1 MNILKINSPGV
12 GRYEYSK
19 DTTSLIIDPVLLIG
33 ATEDVFEK
41 EISISKN
48 TYTPIKGDKVYFL
61 PGVSIP
67 RIKFKN
73 VCTEYDIKTVR
84 DVNEANVIFG
94 SKKTF
99 NEITDT
105 YWVYEIKTTDFINFL
120 SAVDDKIDTFY
131 KEKLNTVLEFYTN
144 DNVIVDYPLIS
155 WISNLTNN
163 SFIEGN
169 THSKKY
175 IVIKDLYTD
184 VFNIIK
190 NKEILNETVVIDVL
204 NGEDAAVIDET
215 MYKHISEMFS
225 SSDDDNHV
233 LAMEIMANSKYTESL
248 IYLEL
253 LFHYYSHKI
262 YASNTKNH
270 VNFKSL
276 LSYLNKNKNN
286 PNTDIDAIAASL
298 IDKDQFTSDKIDIIL
313 NNCSDRIIYKGQS
326 RYFTLKSITLNPEY
340 CALLNSNYNYPVKD
354 DYIPVIDETPVEEEI
369 LPVIIEEKETES
381 EFATEDNF
389 EEASEKETSHM
400 LYEVDNE
407 DIEVLLKAEEE
418 EVEEEE
424 LTLEIE
430 INNNQTETNDTS
442 DFEWF

>member
-1 MNILKINSPGV
+1 
-12 GRYEYSK
+12 
-19 DTTSLIIDPVLLIG
+19 
-33 ATEDVFEK
+33 
-41 EISISKN
+41 
-48 TYTPIKGDKVYFL
+48 
-61 PGVSIP
+61 
-67 RIKFKN
+67 
-73 VCTEYDIKTVR
+73 
-84 DVNEANVIFG
+84 
-94 SKKTF
+94 
-99 NEITDT
+99 
-105 YWVYEIKTTDFINFL
+105 
-120 SAVDDKIDTFY
+120 
-131 KEKLNTVLEFYTN
+131 
-144 DNVIVDYPLIS
+144 
-155 WISNLTNN
+155 
-163 SFIEGN
+163 
-169 THSKKY
+169 
-175 IVIKDLYTD
+175 
-184 VFNIIK
+184 
-190 NKEILNETVVIDVL
+190 
-204 NGEDAAVIDET
+204 

-253 LFHYYSHKI
+253 LFHYYSHNI